1 MAQGGQVDVKVK
13 LGSDISGGVQ
23 ARAELDKLKA
33 KAREVNAS
41 NAAVNGLANAMHG
54 VSEAA
59 GVLNKVMTGFGWLAI
74 ITSVVGAVKDWHKS
88 LQETKE
94 KAKELRREMEMKAA
108 ASQIKEI
115 AAAYKDLTEA
125 IKETADARQRDQEV
139 FDEEVKVRREAEDAE
154 LSAAEADA
162 LAAVDPNAADADK
175 QKERIRNSFASKKER
190 LAADRKKEDVV
201 LRRQKLQGVADAAT
215 SAADQLEATLSADD
229 KAILRA
235 RTRAGTLEKLSTMRN
250 DKDGT
255 WYNPKKR
262 TEEGD
267 AEREKQKKDAEKAR
281 EEVKKLEAD
290 RKAKEKQIAD
300 LRAQADQALKISN
313 VIGKS
318 ISTAELERETA
329 TVKEDTTL
337 AADAASD
344 AKKRAQIDKDRR
356 YLANSDSLVAGVQ
369 GKIDAATATK
379 TAAEQ
384 KAAKEKEDAWRAQ
397 QALDNYNMENKGRS
411 GSSITAKRKEL
422 YDAVVKETEEAN
434 QAEAELKGVLA
445 TFANT
450 VKDLKTQLEQI
461 KREVAAA
468 QKRTTVASGDGAAAE

>member
-1 MAQGGQVDVKVK
+1 MAQGDQVNVKVK
-13 LGSDISGGVQ
+13 LGSDISGGIA
-23 ARAELDKLKA
+23 AREELDKIKA
-33 KAREVNAS
+33 KVREVNAS

-54 VSEAA
+54 VSKAA
-59 GVLNKVMTGFGWLAI
+59 GVLNKVMSGFGLLAI

-125 IKETADARQRDQEV
+125 IKETAEARRRDQEV

-154 LSAAEADA
+154 LAAAEADA

-201 LRRQKLQGVADAAT
+201 LRRQKLQGDADAAT

-235 RTRAGTLEKLSTMRN
+235 RTRAGTLEKFSTMRN

-267 AEREKQKKDAEKAR
+267 AEREKQKKEAEKAR

-356 YLANSDSLVAGVQ
+356 YLANSDSLAAGVQ

-397 QALDNYNMENKGRS
+397 QALDNFNMENKGRS

>member
-13 LGSDISGGVQ
+13 LGADISGGVQ

-54 VSEAA
+54 VSKAA

-125 IKETADARQRDQEV
+125 IKETAEARQRDQEV

-356 YLANSDSLVAGVQ
+356 YLANSDSLAAGVQ

>member
-1 MAQGGQVDVKVK
+1 MAQDGQVDVKVK
-13 LGSDISGGVQ
+13 LGADISGGVQ
-23 ARAELDKLKA
+23 SRAELDKLKA

-54 VSEAA
+54 VSKAA

-125 IKETADARQRDQEV
+125 IKETAEARQRDQEV
-139 FDEEVKVRREAEDAE
+139 FDEEVRVRREAEDAE

-255 WYNPKKR
+255 WYSPKKR

-356 YLANSDSLVAGVQ
+356 YLANSDSLAAGVQ

-397 QALDNYNMENKGRS
+397 QALDNFNMENKGRS

>member
-13 LGSDISGGVQ
+13 LGADISGGVQ

-54 VSEAA
+54 VSKAA

-125 IKETADARQRDQEV
+125 IKETAEARQRDQEV

-201 LRRQKLQGVADAAT
+201 LRRQKLQGVAGAAT

-356 YLANSDSLVAGVQ
+356 YLANSDSLAAGVQ

>member
-13 LGSDISGGVQ
+13 LGADISGGVQ

-54 VSEAA
+54 VSKAA

-125 IKETADARQRDQEV
+125 IKETAEARQRDQEV

-267 AEREKQKKDAEKAR
+267 AEREKQKKEAEKAR

-356 YLANSDSLVAGVQ
+356 YLANSDSLAAGVQ

-397 QALDNYNMENKGRS
+397 QALDNFNMENKGRS